1 MRQSGRQVNLCP
13 VGNELSF
20 DKKQKLAELREPT
33 DIGFCQATQSQ
44 IFTSSA
50 FRKKENL
57 LLSTFEKCNFVK
69 V

>member
-1 MRQSGRQVNLCP
+1 MRQFGRQVNLCP

-20 DKKQKLAELREPT
+20 NKKQKLAELREPT

-44 IFTSSA
+44 IFTSTI
-50 FRKKENL
+50 RKKENL